1 MTFSPVL
8 FLATEK
14 TGGLFDLDGTLPVV
28 AIQFL
33 VLMFILN
40 WILYTPILDIVKERK
55 DYVSILTSDS
65 SVILEQVN
73 KLSNSYKTEL
83 DKIKKEAQVEIIAS
97 QKLYKEV
104 LEIETQTSKKQI
116 DEFLD
121 KTTESF
127 GIRKNQVIAS
137 LENEIDTLS
146 SQITSKILA

>member
-1 MTFSPVL
+1 LHPFYIDSNNYKNLLSYSVIP
-8 FLATEK
+8 
-14 TGGLFDLDGTLPVV
+14 G
-28 AIQFL
+28 
-33 VLMFILN
+33 
-40 WILYTPILDIVKERK
+40 
-55 DYVSILTSDS
+55 TSDS
-65 SVILEQVN
+65 SLILEQVN

-127 GIRKNQVIAS
+127 STRKNQVIAS